1 MTSAQVCP
9 RCGDYGLTPRCP
21 RCGRID
27 DARDEEGGSL

>member
-9 RCGDYGLTPRCP
+9 RCGDYGLIPRCP

-27 DARDEEGGSL
+27 EGEEER